1 MNLTNPEKTAHQLAQ
16 EARHSLNEAN
26 SWLVVFVLWALA
38 FCAGAFV
45 EGQQFH
51 IIFEPY
57 YVNDDSEIVGA
68 KFFGFW
74 GTIIAAMAVT
84 GFFIHATL
92 NWLLV
97 RAPATEEGIRALM
110 GVLMAIAAV
119 STPFIIYAAFSA
131 NPVTGDGSGTSHAV
145 LLLRAPLV
153 LGAVLLMG
161 IAVLGMKLA
170 LVMKSD
176 QEKEKRKLTDSQA
189 VIQEFDLASEQA
201 RTKPQRI
208 KKMTKDLYMQ
218 IAEAVEL
225 ARQVRGDYAIEHAKG
240 KSFGP
245 FAASVEEALGEALAR
260 FPEEIQRLVAAA
272 MPPTIPYATLPA
284 TEDLSVADR
293 EALIEH
299 GMAMKTYST
308 NRVFRE
314 MNKCA

>member
-1 MNLTNPEKTAHQLAQ
+1 MKLTNPEKTAHQLAQ
-16 EARHSLNEAN
+16 EARHNLNEAN
-26 SWLVVFVLWALA
+26 SWRVVFVLWALA

-57 YVNDDSEIVGA
+57 YVNDNDEIVGA
-68 KFFGFW
+68 SLFEFW
-74 GTIIAAMAVT
+74 GTIIAAMVVT
-84 GFFIHATL
+84 GFFIHAAL
-92 NWLLV
+92 KWLLV
-97 RAPATEEGIRALM
+97 RAPATEEGIGALM

-131 NPVTGDGSGTSHAV
+131 NPTTGDGSGASHAV

-153 LGAVLLMG
+153 LGSVLLMG

-170 LVMKSD
+170 LMMKSD
-176 QEKEKRKLTDSQA
+176 QEKEQRKLADSLN
-189 VIQEFDLASEQA
+189 VIKEFDRAAEQA

-208 KKMTKDLYMQ
+208 KKMTKDTNMEV
-218 IAEAVEL
+218 AEAAHLVC
-225 ARQVRGDYAIEHAKG
+225 QIRGNHAIERANG
-240 KSFGP
+240 KTFGSFET
-245 FAASVEEALGEALAR
+245 SVEEAVGEALSS

-308 NRVFRE
+308 NRVFKE
-314 MNKCA
+314 MNQCA

>member
-1 MNLTNPEKTAHQLAQ
+1 MTRTNPEKAAHQLGQ
-16 EARHSLNEAN
+16 EARQNLNEAT

-57 YVNDDSEIVGA
+57 YVNDDNEIVGA
-68 KFFGFW
+68 KFFEFW
-74 GTIIAAMAVT
+74 STIIAAMVVT
-84 GFFIHATL
+84 GFFIHCAL
-92 NWLLV
+92 KWL
-97 RAPATEEGIRALM
+97 APATKEDIQALM

-119 STPFIIYAAFSA
+119 STPFIIYATYSA
-131 NPVTGDGSGTSHAV
+131 NPVTGDGSGASHAV

-170 LVMKSD
+170 FVMKSD
-176 QEKEKRKLTDSQA
+176 QEKEKRKLADSQT
-189 VIQEFDLASEQA
+189 VIQEFDFAAEQD
-201 RTKPQRI
+201 RTKPQRV

-218 IAEAVEL
+218 ISEAVDL
-225 ARQVRGDYAIEHAKG
+225 VCQVRGDYAIEHAKG
-240 KSFGP
+240 KSFSP
-245 FAASVEEALGEALAR
+245 FAASVEEALGEALASY
-260 FPEEIQRLVAAA
+260 PEEVQSLVAAA

-284 TEDLSVADR
+284 TDELSVADR

-299 GMAMKTYST
+299 GMALKTYST
-308 NRVFRE
+308 NRVFKE

>member
-1 MNLTNPEKTAHQLAQ
+1 MIINPERTAHQLAQ
-16 EARHSLNEAN
+16 EARHNLNEAN

-57 YVNDDSEIVGA
+57 YVNDDGGIVGA
-68 KFFGFW
+68 KFFEFW

-110 GVLMAIAAV
+110 GGLMAIAAV

-131 NPVTGDGSGTSHAV
+131 NPVTGVGSGATHAV

-170 LVMKSD
+170 LVMKSS
-176 QEKEKRKLTDSQA
+176 QEKEQRKLADSQN
-189 VIQEFDLASEQA
+189 VIQEFDLAAEQA

-208 KKMTKDLYMQ
+208 NKMSKDLYME

-225 ARQVRGDYAIEHAKG
+225 AWQVRGDYAIEHAKG

-245 FAASVEEALGEALAR
+245 FATSVEEALGEALAR
-260 FPEEIQRLVAAA
+260 FPEEIQRLISAA
-272 MPPTIPYATLPA
+272 MPPTIPYATLPV
-284 TEDLSVADR
+284 TVDLSVADR

-299 GMAMKTYST
+299 GMALKTYST
-308 NRVFRE
+308 NRVFKE

>member
-1 MNLTNPEKTAHQLAQ
+1 MKPTNAEQTAHQLAQ
-16 EARHSLNEAN
+16 EARHNLNEAN
-26 SWLVVFVLWALA
+26 SWLVALVLWALA

-57 YVNDDSEIVGA
+57 YINDDGEIIGA
-68 KFFGFW
+68 KLVEFW

-84 GFFIHATL
+84 GFFIHSAL
-92 NWLLV
+92 RWLLD
-97 RAPATEEGIRALM
+97 RAPAKEEDIRALM
-110 GVLMAIAAV
+110 GVLMAIAAF
-119 STPFIIYAAFSA
+119 STPFIIYATFSA
-131 NPVTGDGSGTSHAV
+131 NPVTGEGSGASHAV

-170 LVMKSD
+170 FIMKST
-176 QEKEKRKLTDSQA
+176 QEKEKRKLADSQI
-189 VIQEFDLASEQA
+189 VIQEFDRASELA
-201 RTKPQRI
+201 RTKPQRT
-208 KKMTKDLYMQ
+208 KKMAKDLYME

-225 ARQVRGDYAIEHAKG
+225 AWQVRGDYAIEHAKG

-299 GMAMKTYST
+299 GMALKTYST
-308 NRVFRE
+308 NRVFKE